1 MALRAR
7 FHDVESF
14 DGTRLAWTSSAEGD
28 LAIILANGIGC
39 TDTYWTRM
47 YPYLAKRGHKVVF
60 WDYRAHGRSDAPA
73 DPKEVTLTSH
83 ARDLWAVAEAAGA
96 DRAVLVGHSMGVQ
109 TILEAYR
116 LEPERVAGLVPIAGP
131 YEDPAKTFYGG
142 PYWQYLFPFV
152 ELSVVPVPWL
162 TRTAWRVLTEQSE
175 LLYWSARAGR
185 LIGAK
190 ASKRLMD
197 EYFAHLAKLD
207 PMIMFQMAKAM
218 RNNSAKDLLPEITVP
233 TLILAGAKDVMT
245 PPKLA
250 EEMAEA
256 IPNARLEMFEDG
268 SHTLPIDEPARVN
281 ALVEEFVCELAQA
294 ELGERNG

>member
-1 MALRAR
+1 
-7 FHDVESF
+7 
-14 DGTRLAWTSSAEGD
+14 
-28 LAIILANGIGC
+28 
-39 TDTYWTRM
+39 
-47 YPYLAKRGHKVVF
+47 
-60 WDYRAHGRSDAPA
+60 
-73 DPKEVTLTSH
+73 
-83 ARDLWAVAEAAGA
+83 
-96 DRAVLVGHSMGVQ
+96 
-109 TILEAYR
+109 
-116 LEPERVAGLVPIAGP
+116 
-131 YEDPAKTFYGG
+131 
-142 PYWQYLFPFV
+142 
-152 ELSVVPVPWL
+152 
-162 TRTAWRVLTEQSE
+162 
-175 LLYWSARAGR
+175 
-185 LIGAK
+185 
-190 ASKRLMD
+190 MD